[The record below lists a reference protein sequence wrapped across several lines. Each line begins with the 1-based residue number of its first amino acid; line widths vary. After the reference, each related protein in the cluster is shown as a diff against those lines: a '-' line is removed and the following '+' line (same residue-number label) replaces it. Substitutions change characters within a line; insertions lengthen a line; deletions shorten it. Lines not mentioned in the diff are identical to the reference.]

1 MGWWACILQK
11 RRARLTVTS
20 CFKNW
25 NFRRICEANMVK
37 YRWWPSDGLL
47 SRKGERAILSAAS
60 CFRKW
65 NIHCTDGPLRT
76 QSDWAW
82 ILTWPLTYKFDS
94 GRENCSRGTIAYLS
108 PYILMGDSG
117 VLDMLDSLTLL
128 YLTISWEWLRLL
140 RKRCLWKKRND
151 IRQWIKPLIQ
161 WE

>member
-11 RRARLTVTS
+11 RRARLKVTA

-25 NFRRICEANMVK
+25 NFRRIYEGNMVK

-65 NIHCTDGPLRT
+65 NTHCTDGPLRA

-94 GRENCSRGTIAYLS
+94 GRENWSRGTITYLS

-117 VLDMLDSLTLL
+117 LLDMLDSLTLL

-151 IRQWIKPLIQ
+151 IHQWIKPLIQ